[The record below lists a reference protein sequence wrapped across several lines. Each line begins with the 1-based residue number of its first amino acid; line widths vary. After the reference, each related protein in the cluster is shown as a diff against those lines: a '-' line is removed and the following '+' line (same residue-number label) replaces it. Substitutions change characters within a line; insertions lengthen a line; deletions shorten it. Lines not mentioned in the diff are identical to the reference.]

1 MSLPLIAVDDDGKM
15 SVPDESA
22 ALLEGIEDG
31 VAVVSVAGPYRSGK
45 SFLMNCLSQEE
56 GGGGGAAAAPA
67 GTFEVG
73 PTTNAC
79 TRGLWLF
86 PSTVSLRQADG
97 SQLRVIFVDS
107 EGLGAIKSDQQHD
120 LHIFSLAVLTSSLF
134 IFNSFGAIDEA
145 NIKKLSFITQLSK
158 NIHLNASGQA
168 SDNPDDFDE
177 YFPAFLWVLRDF
189 ALKLKDKHGNPITER
204 QYLEESLKREIGFDE
219 DVTARN
225 RIRMMLTAFF
235 KQRDC
240 VGLQRPIIDE
250 AELGKLA
257 SGGAALRDSFTAQ
270 IGVLKKKV
278 FGGLKPKLLHGRA
291 LTGPMLA
298 TVLKSYV
305 AAINEGGVPN
315 VANAWEAVRE
325 VQTANATAKALSA
338 FKERLGT
345 DEDGEMWVFP
355 TTAARLRKVLSIAK
369 SSATKLAEG
378 DMLEPDQAA
387 MLALEEKM
395 DGEFA
400 LLEGRNTA
408 ELAAQTQALLNEKW
422 APVHERVMAG
432 EVSEWAELMREWD
445 AVSAAFRDAPPE
457 GSDVDAALAAFLS
470 VTVIGDAQAVSSNA
484 KAAAESAL
492 AAEAKEREKV
502 EGKLTAAVAEHQAAL
517 AASEK
522 EWRAM
527 EDELRSRVEG
537 AESERRSAE
546 STLMGERSASAI
558 KVAELQFAQEAA
570 ETRATEATAR
580 AKELDET
587 VTELRAS
594 LDA

>member
-1 MSLPLIAVDDDGKM
+1 
-15 SVPDESA
+15 
-22 ALLEGIEDG
+22 
-31 VAVVSVAGPYRSGK
+31 
-45 SFLMNCLSQEE
+45 
-56 GGGGGAAAAPA
+56 
-67 GTFEVG
+67 
-73 PTTNAC
+73 
-79 TRGLWLF
+79 
-86 PSTVSLRQADG
+86 
-97 SQLRVIFVDS
+97 
-107 EGLGAIKSDQQHD
+107 
-120 LHIFSLAVLTSSLF
+120 SLF

-400 LLEGRNTA
+400 LLEGRN
-408 ELAAQTQALLNEKW
+408 
-422 APVHERVMAG
+422 
-432 EVSEWAELMREWD
+432 
-445 AVSAAFRDAPPE
+445 
-457 GSDVDAALAAFLS
+457 
-470 VTVIGDAQAVSSNA
+470 
-484 KAAAESAL
+484 
-492 AAEAKEREKV
+492 
-502 EGKLTAAVAEHQAAL
+502 
-517 AASEK
+517 
-522 EWRAM
+522 
-527 EDELRSRVEG
+527 
-537 AESERRSAE
+537 
-546 STLMGERSASAI
+546 
-558 KVAELQFAQEAA
+558 
-570 ETRATEATAR
+570 
-580 AKELDET
+580 
-587 VTELRAS
+587 
-594 LDA
+594 